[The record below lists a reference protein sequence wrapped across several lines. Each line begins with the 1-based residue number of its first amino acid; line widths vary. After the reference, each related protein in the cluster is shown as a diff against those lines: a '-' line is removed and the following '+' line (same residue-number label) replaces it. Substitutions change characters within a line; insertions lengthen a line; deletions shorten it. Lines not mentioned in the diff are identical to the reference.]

1 MATGILCELTLD
13 LAFLGVDAFD
23 ATLGAA
29 AHHEGEA
36 AMNSLLASRA
46 RKIVVI
52 ADSSKLGRHAFAGY
66 ARSNVATLVTDLEAT
81 DADVAP
87 RGWGI
92 PCSGS

>member
-1 MATGILCELTLD
+1 M
-13 LAFLGVDAFD
+13 DAFD

-52 ADSSKLGRHAFAGY
+52 ADSSKLGRHAFA
-66 ARSNVATLVTDLEAT
+66 RVCPVEKVSTLVTDMEAT
-81 DADVAP
+81 DEDIAP
-87 RGWGI
+87 FQALNITVLRV
-92 PCSGS
+92 